1 MTLLPIVDREL
12 RVASRRRATYS
23 SRVMVALITA
33 VLAVWMILTLP
44 QFVSTAAAGASLFRS
59 LSWAAVV
66 AALVSGT
73 TATADCISS
82 EKRQGTLGLLFL
94 TDLRGYDVVLGK
106 LAATA
111 LQVFYGLV
119 AMMPVLAIPLLMGG
133 VTAGEFWRVVL
144 SLIDLL
150 FFGVASGIFA
160 SSISFVERKAV
171 GSAFLIVGFM
181 TLGIPF
187 ASEIIRASTRGSPLP
202 DLLMQVSP
210 VWASWKGLAANYAL
224 APTEYW
230 LSITATFA
238 LSVIL
243 LLIASRAATCVWI
256 DRPQRTGQY
265 GWRSRFRHLV
275 RGTVA
280 VQKRFRTSLLEIN
293 PILWLASRDR
303 HVRFYPWIFLASTFA
318 VWIWGFGYVGKII
331 RLEGSVVTFYIAHLI
346 FKYWFSTAACAT
358 LNTDREKASLELLL
372 STPLR
377 VRDVIA
383 GHWLALRRLFGGPF
397 LTLLT
402 AEILLFPWISTTG
415 FALPNDRMLWI
426 VFGIF
431 SLILLFGDCAAMG
444 WLGMWLAIKEPTP
457 HRAASS
463 TATVVLIMPWVVL
476 ALIRTLTGLLHI
488 YTPVLLWAVLWLV
501 ISVVFDLLVIIG
513 ARQLLLANLRQ
524 SAAERYA
531 GKPP

>member
-1 MTLLPIVDREL
+1 MILLPIVDREL

-33 VLAVWMILTLP
+33 VLAVWMMLTLP
-44 QFVSTAAAGASLFRS
+44 QFVSTTVAGASLFRT
-59 LSWAAVV
+59 LAWAAVL
-66 AALVSGT
+66 AALISGT

-106 LAATA
+106 MAATA

-119 AMMPVLAIPLLMGG
+119 AMMPVLAIPILMGG
-133 VTAGEFWRVVL
+133 VTAGEFWRIVL
-144 SLIDLL
+144 ALVDLL
-150 FFGVASGIFA
+150 LFGVASGIFA

-181 TLGIPF
+181 TLGIPVV
-187 ASEIIRASTRGSPLP
+187 AEIIRVSSRSSPLP

-210 VWASWKGLAANYAL
+210 IWASWKGLAANYAL
-224 APTEYW
+224 GPREYW
-230 LSITATFA
+230 LSIAITLA
-238 LSVIL
+238 LSL
-243 LLIASRAATCVWI
+243 LMLLVAARAATRVWA
-256 DRPQRTGQY
+256 DRPQRIGQY
-265 GWRSRFRHLV
+265 GWRYKWRRLV

-280 VQKRFRTSLLEIN
+280 VQKRFRTSLLDIN
-293 PILWLASRDR
+293 PILWLASRER
-303 HVRFYPWIFLASTFA
+303 HVRLYPWIFLVSTIA
-318 VWIWGFGYVGKII
+318 VWVWGFGYVGKIL

-346 FKYWFSTAACAT
+346 FKHWFATATCAT

-383 GHWLALRRLFGGPF
+383 GHWLALRRLFGAPF
-397 LTLLT
+397 LTLLGV
-402 AEILLFPWISTTG
+402 EILLFPWISATG
-415 FALPNDRMLWI
+415 FVPAEDRLLWT

-431 SLILLFGDCAAMG
+431 GLILLFADCVAIG
-444 WLGMWLAIKEPTP
+444 WLGMWLAIKETTP

-463 TATVVLIMPWVVL
+463 TATVVLVMPWVVL
-476 ALIRTLTGLLHI
+476 ALIRTLTGLLHVS
-488 YTPVLLWAVLWLV
+488 TPLMLWAVLWLV
-501 ISVVFDLLVIIG
+501 ISVAFDLLVSIG

-531 GKPP
+531 SKSS